1 MLREAGYVLSVVL
14 RMIGTS
20 TLLEISSSVR
30 DIERLLRESQ
40 TFSRAGRMSKQQF
53 IGGGPR

>member
-1 MLREAGYVLSVVL
+1 
-14 RMIGTS
+14 MIGTS